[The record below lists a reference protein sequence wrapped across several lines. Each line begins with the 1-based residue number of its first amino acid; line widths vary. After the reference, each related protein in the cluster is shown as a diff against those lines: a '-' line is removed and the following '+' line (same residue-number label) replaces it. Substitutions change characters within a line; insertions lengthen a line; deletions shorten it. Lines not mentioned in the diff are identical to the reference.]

1 MANET
6 ASVSTE
12 DAPPSTSEPNL
23 PDTPL
28 LPKSEQAQKAMKEPA
43 KPLTPVASADAN
55 KGNSAQFV
63 EKCCP
68 IVFPHLN
75 LSVNFKTLIKQL
87 VKAETFLFM
96 CLELKKQNEIG
107 T

>member
-12 DAPPSTSEPNL
+12 DAPPSTLEPNL

-63 EKCCP
+63 ETCS
-68 IVFPHLN
+68 IIFPHLN
-75 LSVNFKTLIKQL
+75 SSVNFKTLIKQ
-87 VKAETFLFM
+87 KHFYLFVFRV
-96 CLELKKQNEIG
+96 EKTK
-107 T
+107 